1 MTYVELHSKSFHS
14 FGLGAS
20 HGHELL
26 AQARAYG
33 MSSLALTD
41 TNLCGALEFARLA
54 NSLEIQPI
62 TGGELTLEDGSR
74 VTLLAKSRAGY
85 ANLSRLFT
93 LANEVD
99 RREPRLDPAHLPEHA
114 EGLVLLAGGRNGAL
128 SRLAL
133 AGERVPARELLGRYR
148 DWFGADSVYVE
159 LQRNFLRGDTERNRE
174 LIGLA
179 REAGAPLVAS
189 NDVLY
194 HSPERYRLQ
203 HALVAAKCNTTI
215 DQALRHIQPNHHLH
229 LKPPAEM
236 SRLFAEFPEALCNT
250 QRVAEQCQ
258 FNLSTDLGYTLPEP
272 IVPDGYTPETYL
284 KRLCYEAA
292 ARRYGSV
299 TKPVEDR
306 LEEEFRLIG
315 RHRLA
320 GFLLLYREIVRLAQ
334 RIMEERGLS
343 EPETPLEK
351 RPPGRGRGSS
361 VALLVGYLIGISHVD
376 PLRWELTLERFL
388 PDDMTSLPDIDLDFP
403 RGLRDELI
411 QRVHEYFGRDY
422 AVLTGAINTY
432 SVKGIIQDLGKAL
445 GLPKDDLRMLS
456 KQLHSHD
463 GARLREEM
471 AQLPAFRDKVDA
483 HGWRDLIALAPQLM
497 NAPRGLSQHVGGM
510 ILSDSPIPEMVPVRA
525 GAMEGRFIMDW
536 NKDSVADANFAKI
549 DLLSL
554 PVLDQLDEALD
565 LIERREGVRP
575 DLSQISPEDDGVYDL
590 INAGKSKGVF
600 LLQSPAQLKM
610 GQRLRSRRLLDLAY
624 QVALIRPGVGT
635 QGSAVSQFVDRYRH
649 GAEWEYDH
657 PLEER
662 ALERGYGVI
671 VWQEQ
676 VVQLIMDVAGMSAA
690 EADEVRRAFARA
702 NNEHL
707 IAMHRERFLEGAG
720 ANGVPPDIAERIF
733 AKINGHY
740 MFPESHSH
748 AFAITAYQ
756 AAWLKRYHPLEFF
769 VTLINNQP
777 MGFYPVETLKEDARK
792 FGVRFLNPC
801 VNRSQVRAKPAFP
814 LSPSQTSMHDYS
826 SSPSQRPMSSCLSS
840 PLQGEVPKA
849 EGVPLRED
857 VSGTDAPRDPLSH
870 SVTAPPARGSGLCA
884 GLSQGEL
891 PQAEGVRLG
900 LGMIRD
906 IGPESARLI
915 VEERERH
922 GPYADSGELVR
933 RTGLKPQSV
942 RSLVE
947 AGAFDGVT
955 PNRREA
961 LWEAGLSIRPTR
973 AGLRAFPVAG
983 ANAPPRFEDFSD
995 YEKMVGEYQALGIY
1009 PGGHVMEFIR
1019 PTLDAG
1025 VMTTAEVYDARDGQR
1040 IRVAGWP
1047 IARQH
1052 PRGQDG
1058 TVFVTIEDET
1068 GDVQTIVWP
1077 KVFAKCR
1084 RALSN
1089 QLILLTGHID
1099 RWDGTTNIVAERIE
1113 AIGADIRMPT
1123 AHDWH

>member
-1 MTYVELHSKSFHS
+1 MTYVELHAKSFHS

-26 AQARAYG
+26 AQARTLG
-33 MSSLALTD
+33 MSALAQTD

-62 TGGELTLEDGSR
+62 TGGEITLQDDSR
-74 VTLLAKSRAGY
+74 VALLVKSREGY

-93 LANEVD
+93 LANTVD
-99 RREPRLDPAHLPEHA
+99 RREPRLDPAHLSEHA
-114 EGLVLLAGGRNGAL
+114 EGLVLLAGGRHGAL
-128 SRLAL
+128 SRLTL
-133 AGERVPARELLGRYR
+133 AGERAEARELLGRYR
-148 DWFGADSVYVE
+148 DWYGADSVYVE
-159 LQRNFLRGDTERNRE
+159 LQQNFLRGDTERNRE
-174 LIGLA
+174 LVGLT
-179 REAGAPLVAS
+179 REVGAPLVAS
-189 NDVLY
+189 NDVHY

-203 HALVAAKCNTTI
+203 HALVAAKRNVTI
-215 DQALRHIQPNHHLH
+215 DQALRQIQPNHHLH
-229 LKPPAEM
+229 LKSAAQMAE
-236 SRLFAEFPEALCNT
+236 LFSEFPEAVCNT
-250 QRVAEQCQ
+250 RRVAEQCA
-258 FNLSTDLGYTLPEP
+258 FNLSVDLGYTLPEP
-272 IVPDGYTPETYL
+272 IVPEGYTPESYL
-284 KRLCYEAA
+284 RRLCEEAA

-299 TKPVEDR
+299 TPEVGQR
-306 LEEEFRLIG
+306 LDEEFNLIG
-315 RHRLA
+315 RHKLA

-334 RIMEERGLS
+334 RIMEERGLA

-376 PLRWELTLERFL
+376 PLKWELTLERFL

-411 QRVHEYFGRDY
+411 ERVHEYFGRDY
-422 AVLTGAINTY
+422 AVLTGAISTY

-445 GLPKDDLRMLS
+445 GLPPDDLRLLS
-456 KQLHSHD
+456 KQIHSHD

-471 AQLPAFRDKVDA
+471 EQLPAFRDRVEA

-497 NAPRGLSQHVGGM
+497 NAPRGLGQHVGGM

-525 GAMEGRFIMDW
+525 GAMDGRFIMDW

-554 PVLDQLDEALD
+554 PVLDQLEEALD
-565 LIERREGVRP
+565 LVEQRSGERP
-575 DLSQISPEDDGVYDL
+575 DLSQLSPEDDGVYDM
-590 INAGKSKGVF
+590 INAGKSKGIF

-610 GQRLRSRRLLDLAY
+610 GQRLRSRKLLDLAY

-649 GAEWEYDH
+649 GVEWEYDH
-657 PLEER
+657 PLEAR

-707 IAMHRERFLEGAG
+707 IAMHRERFFEGAR
-720 ANGVPPDIAERIF
+720 ANGVPDDAAETIF
-733 AKINGHY
+733 GKINGHY

-792 FGVRFLNPC
+792 FGVHFLNPC
-801 VNRSQVRAKPAFP
+801 VNRSEVRAVPDT
-814 LSPSQTSMHDYS
+814 LSPPGAGGDAVATPSL
-826 SSPSQRPMSSCLSS
+826 SPRSA
-840 PLQGEVPKA
+840 GGDA
-849 EGVPLRED
+849 EGR
-857 VSGTDAPRDPLSH
+857 GGQ
-870 SVTAPPARGSGLCA
+870 TA
-884 GLSQGEL
+884 
-891 PQAEGVRLG
+891 RLG
-900 LGMIRD
+900 LGMIKD
-906 IGPESARLI
+906 IGPESAKLI
-915 VEERERH
+915 VAEREAR
-922 GPYADSGELVR
+922 GPYADAGELVR

-942 RSLVE
+942 RSLIE
-947 AGAFDGVT
+947 AGAFDAVT

-961 LWEAGLSIRPTR
+961 FWEAGLSIRPAR
-973 AGLRAFPVAG
+973 SGQRAFPVHG
-983 ANAPPRFEDFSD
+983 AEAPPRFDDFSD
-995 YEKMVGEYQALGIY
+995 YEKMVGEYKTLGIY
-1009 PGGHVMEFIR
+1009 PSGHVMEFIR
-1019 PTLDAG
+1019 PTLDTG
-1025 VMTTAEVYDARDGQR
+1025 VLTTAAVYDCEDGAR

-1068 GDVQTIVWP
+1068 GDVQSIVWP
-1077 KVFAKCR
+1077 KVFARCR

-1089 QLILLTGHID
+1089 QLILLQGRID
-1099 RWDGTTNIVAERIE
+1099 RWDGTTNIVAERID
-1113 AIGADIRMPT
+1113 AIGADIRMPS